1 MNRKPESHQQHEAQE
16 ERAVVEGD
24 VTGNLQELINAMP
37 EGWSRAQVDGHSWGV
52 TRTTRADGK
61 VITFNAE
68 RLGGTEALG
77 ANVWITS
84 NGAVLRPCEIP
95 AETVWRFLRAA
106 ADQAYPPPAA
116 GTSSAPD
123 SNR

>member
-1 MNRKPESHQQHEAQE
+1 MNREPENRRQRETQE
-16 ERAVVEGD
+16 ESAVVEGD
-24 VTGNLQELINAMP
+24 VTGNLEALINAMP

-52 TRTTRADGK
+52 TRTTRADGR

-84 NGAVLRPCEIP
+84 HGAVLRPCEIP
-95 AETVWRFLRAA
+95 AETIWGFLRDA
-106 ADQAYPPPAA
+106 ADQARPARPTA
-116 GTSSAPD
+116 TGSASD
-123 SNR
+123 SIR